1 MYIIFTK
8 SENLIANFIII
19 FLDITAYLELYNYTV
34 IVFFIFV
41 KKNNKSYD
49 ENINNNITICI
60 ISRV

>member
-49 ENINNNITICI
+49 ENINNITICI